1 MYREEVISVL
11 KGIYLSITITYLYIQ
26 EIFLFLLFENKA
38 GGLLCNMMKRYE
50 LHFIFGK
57 FKYTCSLPLCN

>member
-38 GGLLCNMMKRYE
+38 GGLLCNMMKRYAMGNVKLDWLRNGPGE
-50 LHFIFGK
+50 I
-57 FKYTCSLPLCN
+57 